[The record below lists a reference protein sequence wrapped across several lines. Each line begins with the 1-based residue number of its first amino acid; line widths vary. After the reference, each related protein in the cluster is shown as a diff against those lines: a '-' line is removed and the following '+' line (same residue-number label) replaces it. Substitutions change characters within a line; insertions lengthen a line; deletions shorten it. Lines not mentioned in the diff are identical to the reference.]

1 MKRTLLIIGILV
13 FAVTAAT
20 VYRVCV
26 SDKGESVEDV
36 TSLLGVY
43 EGEATI
49 SLPDHLKKMAG
60 KYPSERTETS
70 TGRTGFHAGWK

>member
-49 SLPDHLKKMAG
+49 SLP
-60 KYPSERTETS
+60 TI
-70 TGRTGFHAGWK
+70 